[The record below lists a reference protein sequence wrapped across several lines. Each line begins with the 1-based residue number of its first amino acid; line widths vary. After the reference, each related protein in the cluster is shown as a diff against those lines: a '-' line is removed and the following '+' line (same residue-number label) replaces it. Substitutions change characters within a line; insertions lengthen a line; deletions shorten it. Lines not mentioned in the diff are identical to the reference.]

1 MLRGSACW
9 LLVMGEFTLDFAQ
22 LNIRGRLILGFSL
35 LCILLA
41 AVVGTTMV
49 KVRTVSES
57 TDRTV
62 NLRVPTAM
70 TASDLVAGIYASLA
84 SLRGFLV
91 TGNDVF
97 KSERAT
103 LWKDIQ
109 AHGSDMDRLS
119 DRWTVEQ
126 NEVDWKQAKPL
137 LDELRNAQDKAEA
150 ISHTI
155 DEQPAAKILATEAA
169 PLANTDAAEGD
180 VHYQRGRQYCLD
192 RFAQEPVDR
201 LCRPARQHGDG
212 DRRDPR
218 LSSDRGRRLQSR
230 VR

>member
-1 MLRGSACW
+1 
-9 LLVMGEFTLDFAQ
+9 
-22 LNIRGRLILGFSL
+22 
-35 LCILLA
+35 
-41 AVVGTTMV
+41 MV
-49 KVRTVSES
+49 KVRTVGES

-103 LWKDIQ
+103 LWKNIQ

-119 DRWTVEQ
+119 DRWTVKQ

-169 PLANTDAAEGD
+169 PLATLMLQKATSIINEEGSIASTD
-180 VHYQRGRQYCLD
+180 
-192 RFAQEPVDR
+192 FAQEPVDR

>member
-1 MLRGSACW
+1 LI
-9 LLVMGEFTLDFAQ
+9 FAQ
-22 LNIRGRLILGFSL
+22 LNIRGRLILGFSV

-41 AVVGTTMV
+41 AVVGTTV
-49 KVRTVSES
+49 IKVRTVSES
-57 TDRTV
+57 TERTV

-70 TASDLVAGIYASLA
+70 TASDLVSGIYASLA
-84 SLRGFLV
+84 SLRGFLI

-97 KSERAT
+97 KSERAM

-109 AHGSDMDRLS
+109 VHGSDMDRLS
-119 DRWTVEQ
+119 GHWTVEQ
-126 NEVDWKQAKPL
+126 NEADWKQAKPL

-150 ISHTI
+150 IAHTI

-169 PLANTDAAEGD
+169 PLAKLMLQKATSIINEEGNIASTDTRKSLLID
-180 VHYQRGRQYCLD
+180 
-192 RFAQEPVDR
+192 FADM
-201 LCRPARQHGDG
+201 QHGDG

-218 LSSDRGRRLQSR
+218 LSSDRGRGLQSR